1 MEPRDRSDAS
11 RPNKGA
17 RAGAD
22 DEYEILGADAPE
34 ELAEDANE
42 PAKLVRLNKFLADHG
57 VASRRR
63 CDELILAGQVTVD
76 GEVVNTLG
84 SRVDPE
90 RQTVEIDG
98 VNLKPGALRR
108 RYYLLNKPAGV
119 VCTNE
124 EREMR
129 PRAVDLITDPRRGR
143 IYTIGRLD
151 EESKG
156 LILLTNDGEFAQR
169 IMHPRYGVEKTYLV
183 RVLGKIDDEALQKI
197 RGGIHLSE
205 GRTSGARVLVHER
218 QRDSSWLSV
227 TIHEGMNREIRR
239 AFARVGYKVTELK
252 RTSIGPVNDRGLRIG
267 RWRELTKNEVELL
280 RRGVSE
286 EPRETLRGKP
296 KKGRGAPKTKRP
308 PRSFSSRAG
317 LARVQTGERSSATG
331 SVSPS
336 KLKRARR
343 EVEARHP
350 GARPMGSRPTGGRPR
365 RGGDE
370 RDARRDGP
378 RRGGPR

>member
-1 MEPRDRSDAS
+1 
-11 RPNKGA
+11 
-17 RAGAD
+17 
-22 DEYEILGADAPE
+22 
-34 ELAEDANE
+34 
-42 PAKLVRLNKFLADHG
+42 
-57 VASRRR
+57 
-63 CDELILAGQVTVD
+63 
-76 GEVVNTLG
+76 
-84 SRVDPE
+84 
-90 RQTVEIDG
+90 
-98 VNLKPGALRR
+98 
-108 RYYLLNKPAGV
+108 
-119 VCTNE
+119 
-124 EREMR
+124 
-129 PRAVDLITDPRRGR
+129 
-143 IYTIGRLD
+143 
-151 EESKG
+151 
-156 LILLTNDGEFAQR
+156 
-169 IMHPRYGVEKTYLV
+169 
-183 RVLGKIDDEALQKI
+183 
-197 RGGIHLSE
+197 
-205 GRTSGARVLVHER
+205 
-218 QRDSSWLSV
+218 
-227 TIHEGMNREIRR
+227 MNREIRR

-350 GARPMGSRPTGGRPR
+350 GVRPMGARPPGARPMSARPTGSRPPSARPPGSRPTGSRPTGGRPP
-365 RGGDE
+365 RGGGE